1 MTNITF
7 YKKNGL
13 ILGFEISGHTGKDDY
28 GKDLLCCQISTV
40 AQLVVVGID
49 EVKRINNFHEISDGY
64 LKLRL
69 DEKNADS
76 DDVQLLFKTCLQS
89 LKSIVAD
96 EKKYAKLE
104 VKNVK
109 V

>member
-13 ILGFEISGHTGKDDY
+13 ILGFEISGHTGKADY
-28 GKDLLCCQISTV
+28 GEDLLCCQISTI
-40 AQLVVVGID
+40 AQLAVVGID
-49 EVKRINNFHEISDGY
+49 EVKKVKNFHEISDGY
-64 LKLRL
+64 LKISLE
-69 DEKNADS
+69 EKDATNGS
-76 DDVQLLFKTCLQS
+76 VQFLFETCLQS